1 MPPKTRPTIAAI
13 ISLAIFILII
23 AVVPNLMPGP
33 LKRMDYMVIGTL
45 ATLAALLAAFLF
57 TMKGWF
63 RPVDDTSEKSQS
75 GDPL

>member
-13 ISLAIFILII
+13 TSLAIFLLII
-23 AVVPNLMPGP
+23 AVVPNIMPGP

-45 ATLAALLAAFLF
+45 ATLAALLSAYIF

-63 RPVDDTSEKSQS
+63 TPVDSRPPRSEDAS
-75 GDPL
+75 

>member
-13 ISLAIFILII
+13 ISLAIFLLII
-23 AVVPNLMPGP
+23 LVVPNVMPGP

-45 ATLAALLAAFLF
+45 ATLAGLLAAFLF

-63 RPVDDTSEKSQS
+63 KPSDS
-75 GDPL
+75 